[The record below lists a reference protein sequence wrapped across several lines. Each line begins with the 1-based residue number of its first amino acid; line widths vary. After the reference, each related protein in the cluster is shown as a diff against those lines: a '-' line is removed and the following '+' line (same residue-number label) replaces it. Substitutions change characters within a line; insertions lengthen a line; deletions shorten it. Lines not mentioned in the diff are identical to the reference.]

1 MKLFKIKDLQK
12 FGLAIESVA
21 GGNMYNVVVRT
32 ANAAK
37 ELLQNN
43 AVPFRV
49 TYIPLDKIDG
59 R

>member
-1 MKLFKIKDLQK
+1 
-12 FGLAIESVA
+12 
-21 GGNMYNVVVRT
+21 MYNVVVRT